1 MTSALDGIRV
11 IDWSTSVAGSWCS
24 RLLAD
29 FGADVIVIEA
39 RVGHPLRTH
48 EDADEL
54 FANKRAVA
62 LDIESQ
68 RGKRIAVDLVRR
80 SDVLVS
86 SASGVELTALGVA
99 YPTFRR
105 PSLIMGHVPDG
116 SEGAVEGARLTGLV
130 AATGILA
137 ALRHRDEHAGTGQ
150 ELAVDADALLGGVTV
165 GTRAAGAI
173 GAPFALSAT
182 PWGLRRPA
190 PARPGEHSFDV
201 LRHVAGITD
210 DHLLSYYEAGVIG
223 VVEA

>member
-1 MTSALDGIRV
+1 MTSALEGIRV
-11 IDWSTSVAGSWCS
+11 IDWSTSVAGGWCS

-29 FGADVIVIEA
+29 FGADVIVLEA
-39 RVGHPLRTH
+39 RTGHPLRTR

-54 FANKRAVA
+54 FVNKRAVA

-68 RGKRIAVDLVRR
+68 RGRRIAVDLVRR
-80 SDVLVS
+80 SDILVS
-86 SASGVELTALGVA
+86 SASEVVLTALGVA
-99 YPTFRR
+99 YPMLRR
-105 PSLIMGHVPDG
+105 PVLIMGHVPDG
-116 SEGAVEGARLTGLV
+116 AARPVEGARLTGLV

-137 ALRHRDEHAGTGQ
+137 ALRHRDEHPGEGQ
-150 ELAVDADALLGGVTV
+150 ELAVDPDALLAGVTV
-165 GTRAAGAI
+165 GTRAAGAV

-182 PWGLRRPA
+182 PWGVLRPA